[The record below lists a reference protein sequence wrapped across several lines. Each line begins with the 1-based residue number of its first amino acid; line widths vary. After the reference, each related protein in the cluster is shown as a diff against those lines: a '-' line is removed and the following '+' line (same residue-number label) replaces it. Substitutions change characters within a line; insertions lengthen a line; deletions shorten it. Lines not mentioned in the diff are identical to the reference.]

1 MISIKQNTRFDCLKG
16 DDTQRNYSSERFSQ
30 TRGDNSRGFS
40 YRNMRERRDQGNTP
54 ISNPNLFN
62 LTENSFGNYIHLESK
77 NNTYVTPAQRNQ
89 NKYTFVRKV
98 RPTKST
104 VGDISD
110 VNKFPTLPNLKKNMN
125 EQTALDYSN
134 VKTAES
140 IVKKEE
146 KKPATFETL
155 PNGWIKLKKENKV
168 LTNPDNNSDD
178 KSEYNNI
185 DLELYNYQ
193 CGIACYHT
201 LKQLQNYR
209 DEHIETFGAM
219 SEYYDKSDL
228 LDNYISDSDVE
239 YSDSEDE
246 YGNNLDNETLDD
258 DY

>member
-1 MISIKQNTRFDCLKG
+1 MNSIKRNTRFDCLKG

-40 YRNMRERRDQGNTP
+40 RCGREHRNPECAS

-62 LTENSFGNYIHLESK
+62 LNENSFGNYIHLKSK
-77 NNTYVTPAQRNQ
+77 NETYVTPAQRNQ
-89 NKYTFVRKV
+89 TKYTFVRQV
-98 RPTKST
+98 RPKKTT
-104 VGDISD
+104 IGDISN
-110 VNKFPTLPNLKKNMN
+110 VNKFPTLPNVKKNMN

-140 IVKKEE
+140 IVKKEV
-146 KKPATFETL
+146 KKPTTFETL
-155 PNGWIKLKKENKV
+155 PTGWIKLKKENKV

-185 DLELYNYQ
+185 EPELYNYQ

-201 LKQLQNYR
+201 LKNIQSYR
-209 DEHIETFGAM
+209 DEHIETFGAK
-219 SEYYDKSDL
+219 SEYYEKSDL

-246 YGNNLDNETLDD
+246 YGNNLDDDYLDD